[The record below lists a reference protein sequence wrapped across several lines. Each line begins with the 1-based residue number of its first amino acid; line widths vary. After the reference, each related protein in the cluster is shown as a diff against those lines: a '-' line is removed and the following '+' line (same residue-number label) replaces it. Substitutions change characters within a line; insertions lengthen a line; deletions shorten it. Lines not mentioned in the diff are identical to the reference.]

1 MNNKPH
7 RRVYE
12 VLILTLLTLC
22 ILLGNKV
29 DKLEKTNQMKPKLNN
44 VKYYTPL
51 DERLTIKP
59 SEIEGLGLFAK
70 EDLTVGEDLGISHV
84 YDERFKNQFIRTP
97 LGGFIN
103 HSDTPNLKAYT
114 NADFRYIKTLRH
126 IKAGEELTL
135 RYNLYNVK

>member
-1 MNNKPH
+1 MIDKSH
-7 RRVYE
+7 KTVYK
-12 VLILTLLTLC
+12 VLILILLILC
-22 ILLGNKV
+22 ILLGYKV

-59 SEIEGLGLFAK
+59 SEIEGLGLFAE
-70 EDLTVGEDLGISHV
+70 EDIPVGDNLGVSHV
-84 YDERFKNQFIRTP
+84 YDERFKNKFIRTP

-103 HSDTPNLKAYT
+103 HSDTPNVKAYT

-135 RYNLYNVK
+135 RYNLYNVE

>member
-7 RRVYE
+7 KIVYE
-12 VLILTLLTLC
+12 VTIALLIVLC
-22 ILLGNKV
+22 ILMGYKIEQ
-29 DKLEKTNQMKPKLNN
+29 LEKTNHMEPKPK
-44 VKYYTPL
+44 YYKPL
-51 DERLTIKP
+51 DDRL
-59 SEIEGLGLFAK
+59 
-70 EDLTVGEDLGISHV
+70 V

-103 HSDTPNLKAYT
+103 HSEVPNLKAHL

-135 RYNLYNVK
+135 EYNLYNVK